1 MENNYILDDDEDPN
15 VDVLTKE
22 LIEVDK
28 IIDNTTTNK
37 TSNEEKKEIIIE
49 ITIDSLEDDDDLDF
63 IDDDF
68 EYIDEENVSDSEDD
82 TDTE

>member
-49 ITIDSLEDDDDLDF
+49 ITIDSLEDEDDLDF